1 MVLIDIQSVEYY
13 NLKLRI
19 TPDILKACKG
29 EIMSGEM
36 EKRLKALEDL
46 EEIRNLHNEYIFFLN
61 NRQWDDM
68 ADSFTSD
75 AFADIHGQCKGR
87 EEIRKALK
95 ERIAKLNSG
104 KGRDSHFAVQPVIS
118 INGDRATGHWLMYI
132 FIADAV
138 TGNAGRW
145 IQNRHDC
152 EYARED
158 GRWKFKSLV
167 LTFPWPPESI

>member
-1 MVLIDIQSVEYY
+1 VFDCQYILQIRKNSLITDAGWFSFAIQAVEYY

-19 TPDILKACKG
+19 TPNISKACKG
-29 EIMSGEM
+29 EIMSKEM

-87 EEIRKALK
+87 EEIAKRLK
-95 ERIAKLNSG
+95 SASPN
-104 KGRDSHFAVQPVIS
+104 
-118 INGDRATGHWLMYI
+118 
-132 FIADAV
+132 
-138 TGNAGRW
+138 
-145 IQNRHDC
+145 
-152 EYARED
+152 
-158 GRWKFKSLV
+158 
-167 LTFPWPPESI
+167 